1 MRIFPMANVV
11 SLMQVQCCCTEFSGK
26 GETIMKHA
34 PSLAIFFATGLA
46 VAGTAGAQDI
56 YKSGVGGL
64 YTGLNYTFINLESG
78 SADAN
83 VGTLSAKVG
92 VMATPFLGIEARGG
106 FGVDDDRIGAA
117 DFSLDNF
124 FGGYATFNLVNE
136 SPITPYA
143 ILGFTR
149 VEIEVGTATEDET
162 DVSYGIG
169 MNMEFAPNL
178 SGNLEYM
185 RYYENNDTEID
196 GLGVG
201 IQFNF

>member
-1 MRIFPMANVV
+1 
-11 SLMQVQCCCTEFSGK
+11 
-26 GETIMKHA
+26 MKHTR
-34 PSLAIFFATGLA
+34 SLAVVFACGLA
-46 VAGTAGAQDI
+46 AAGSVSAQDM

-64 YTGLNYTFINLESG
+64 YTGLNYTFMNLESG
-78 SADAN
+78 NADAD

-106 FGVDDDRIGAA
+106 FGVDDDRIGGV
-117 DFSLDNF
+117 DYSLDNF

-143 ILGFTR
+143 VLGFTR
-149 VEIEVGTATEDET
+149 VEIQADSPFGTVTEDES

-185 RYYENNDTEID
+185 RYYEDSDAEID

>member
-1 MRIFPMANVV
+1 
-11 SLMQVQCCCTEFSGK
+11 
-26 GETIMKHA
+26 MKHVRSIA
-34 PSLAIFFATGLA
+34 VIFATGMA
-46 VAGTAGAQDI
+46 AAGAASAQDM

-64 YTGLNYTFINLESG
+64 YTGLNYTIMNLESG
-78 SADAN
+78 NADAD

-92 VMATPFLGIEARGG
+92 VMATPYLGIEARGG
-106 FGVDDDRIGAA
+106 FGVDDDRIGGV
-117 DFSLDNF
+117 DYSLDNF
-124 FGGYATFNLVNE
+124 FGGYATFNLANE

-149 VEIEVGTATEDET
+149 VEIEASSFLGTATADET

-185 RYYENNDTEID
+185 RYYEDSNAEVD

>member
-1 MRIFPMANVV
+1 MKYLRSMAVIFA
-11 SLMQVQCCCTEFSGK
+11 S
-26 GETIMKHA
+26 
-34 PSLAIFFATGLA
+34 GLA
-46 VAGTAGAQDI
+46 ANGTAFAEDM

-64 YTGLNYTFINLESG
+64 YTGLNYTFMNLDSG
-78 SADAN
+78 NADAD

-92 VMATPFLGIEARGG
+92 VMPTPYLGFEARGG
-106 FGVDDDRIGAA
+106 FGVDDDRIGGV

-124 FGGYATFNLVNE
+124 FGGYATFNLANE
-136 SPITPYA
+136 SPVTPYA

-149 VEIEVGTATEDET
+149 VEVEASSVLGTATKDES

-169 MNMEFAPNL
+169 VNMEFAPNL

-185 RYYENNDTEID
+185 RYYEDSDVEVD